1 MSQNPASRPH
11 EIAHLYGQH
20 HGWLFGWLRRRLGS
34 AEDAA
39 DLAHD
44 TFVRLLAGTGQ
55 ASQLREPRA
64 FLTTVA
70 HGLVVNHWRRLE
82 IERAYL
88 DALAHQP
95 QPLAPSP
102 EERALV
108 LEALVEIDAMLQR
121 LSERARRAFLLAQLD
136 GLTYAEIG
144 HTLGVSERMVKK
156 YMAQAM
162 LQCLLIGEGSAP

>member
-1 MSQNPASRPH
+1 MPPDSTSNPH
-11 EIAHLYGQH
+11 DLAHLYNHH
-20 HGWLFGWLRRRLGS
+20 HGWLYGWLRRRLGS

-44 TFVRLLAGTGQ
+44 AFLRLLAGP
-55 ASQLREPRA
+55 APARPLREPRA

-102 EERALV
+102 EDRALV
-108 LEALVEIDAMLQR
+108 LEALYEIDAMLQR

-144 HTLGVSERMVKK
+144 RELGVSERMVKK

-162 LQCLLIGEGSAP
+162 LQCLLIGEGAP